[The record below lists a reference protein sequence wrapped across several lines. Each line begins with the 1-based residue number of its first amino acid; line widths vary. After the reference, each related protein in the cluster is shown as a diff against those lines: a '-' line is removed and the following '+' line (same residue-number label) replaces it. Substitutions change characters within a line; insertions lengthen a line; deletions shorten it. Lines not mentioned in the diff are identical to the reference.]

1 MTDKMVRDMNKLTGM
16 LLLTFALPLTGTA
29 ATSGQCDAAAR
40 EINQQ
45 NTFIITGTNYYGP
58 VKTITITSY
67 RSMGLILWVKE
78 KLHFSPCGSL
88 TQYDYEYREMAI
100 EEGQVPITQ
109 TTQITP
115 EKPDQATIT
124 ISNELPGG
132 TTLST
137 QIDQQYTRNDEN
149 RIVSLTESYKTRPG
163 NQSWQSET
171 RYRYQDNRL
180 VSEKETENGET
191 RITVYHYADNG
202 LLTDIEQ
209 PNVMTQEYTYNEQSQ
224 VAGIIQKLP
233 TFWGKSAY
241 SYTCYKWDPYGN
253 CELQTMIK
261 AIQLEG
267 SATIQSSG
275 ITLESRYEYY

>member
-1 MTDKMVRDMNKLTGM
+1 MNKLTGM
-16 LLLTFALPLTGTA
+16 LLLTFALPLTA
-29 ATSGQCDAAAR
+29 AAVTPGQCDTAAQD
-40 EINQQ
+40 INRQ
-45 NTFIITGTNYYGP
+45 NTFIITGTKYYGP
-58 VKTITITSY
+58 VKSITITSY

-78 KLHFSPCGSL
+78 KLHFGPCADL

-109 TTQITP
+109 TTQIMP
-115 EKPDQATIT
+115 ENPDQATIT
-124 ISNELPGG
+124 ISNVIPGD

-137 QIDQQYTRNDEN
+137 QIDQRYTRNAEN
-149 RIVSLTESYKTRPG
+149 RIVSLTESYKTTPD

-171 RYRYQDNRL
+171 RYRYQNNRL

-191 RITVYHYADNG
+191 RVTVYHYDADG

-209 PNVMTQEYTYNEQSQ
+209 PNVMTQEYTYNEQNQ
-224 VAGIIQKLP
+224 VVSVTQKLP
-233 TFWGKSAY
+233 TFWGKSTY
-241 SYTCYKWDPYGN
+241 SYNCYRWDQYGN

>member
-1 MTDKMVRDMNKLTGM
+1 MNKLTGM
-16 LLLTFALPLTGTA
+16 LLLTFALPLTA
-29 ATSGQCDAAAR
+29 AAVTPGQCDTAAQD
-40 EINQQ
+40 INRQ
-45 NTFIITGTNYYGP
+45 NTFIITGTKYYGP
-58 VKTITITSY
+58 VKSITITSY

-78 KLHFSPCGSL
+78 KLHFGPCADL

-109 TTQITP
+109 TTQIMP
-115 EKPDQATIT
+115 ENPDQATIT
-124 ISNELPGG
+124 ISNVIPGD

-137 QIDQQYTRNDEN
+137 QIDQQYTRNAEN
-149 RIVSLTESYKTRPG
+149 RIVSLTESYKTTPD

-171 RYRYQDNRL
+171 RYRYQNNRL
-180 VSEKETENGET
+180 VSGKETENGET
-191 RITVYHYADNG
+191 RVTVYHYDADG

-209 PNVMTQEYTYNEQSQ
+209 PNVMTQEYIYNEQNQ
-224 VAGIIQKLP
+224 VVSVTQKLP
-233 TFWGKSAY
+233 TFWGKSTY
-241 SYTCYKWDPYGN
+241 SYNCYRWDQYGN

>member
-1 MTDKMVRDMNKLTGM
+1 MNKLTGM
-16 LLLTFALPLTGTA
+16 LLLTFALPLTA
-29 ATSGQCDAAAR
+29 AAVTPGQCDTAAQD
-40 EINQQ
+40 INRQ
-45 NTFIITGTNYYGP
+45 NTFIITGTKYYGP
-58 VKTITITSY
+58 VKSITITSY

-78 KLHFSPCGSL
+78 KLHFGPCADL

-109 TTQITP
+109 TTQIMP
-115 EKPDQATIT
+115 ENPDQATIT
-124 ISNELPGG
+124 ISNVIPGD

-137 QIDQQYTRNDEN
+137 QIDQQYTRNAEN
-149 RIVSLTESYKTRPG
+149 RIVSLTESYKTTPD

-171 RYRYQDNRL
+171 RYRYQNNRL
-180 VSEKETENGET
+180 VSGKETENGET
-191 RITVYHYADNG
+191 RVTVYHYDADG

-209 PNVMTQEYTYNEQSQ
+209 PNVMTQEYTYNEQNQ
-224 VAGIIQKLP
+224 VVSVTQKLP
-233 TFWGKSAY
+233 TFWGKSTY
-241 SYTCYKWDPYGN
+241 SYNCYRWDKYGN

>member
-1 MTDKMVRDMNKLTGM
+1 MNKLTGM
-16 LLLTFALPLTGTA
+16 LLLTFALPLTAVA
-29 ATSGQCDAAAR
+29 APSGRCDDAAQD
-40 EINQQ
+40 INRQ
-45 NTFIITGTNYYGP
+45 NTFIITGAKYYGP
-58 VKTITITSY
+58 VKSITITSY

-78 KLHFSPCGSL
+78 KLHFGPCSDL

-109 TTQITP
+109 TTQLVP
-115 EKPDQATIT
+115 EKPDQASVTV
-124 ISNELPGG
+124 SNVLPGD
-132 TTLST
+132 TVLST
-137 QIDQQYTRNDEN
+137 QIDQQYTRNAEN
-149 RIVSLTESYKTRPG
+149 LIVSLTESYKTIPD

-171 RYRYQDNRL
+171 RYRYQNNRL

-191 RITVYHYADNG
+191 RVTVYHYAPDG

-209 PNVMTQEYTYNEQSQ
+209 PNVMTQEYTYNEQKQ
-224 VAGIIQKLP
+224 VVSITQKLP

-241 SYTCYKWDPYGN
+241 AYTCYKWDPYGN

-267 SATIQSSG
+267 SAAIQSSG

>member
-1 MTDKMVRDMNKLTGM
+1 MNKLTGM
-16 LLLTFALPLTGTA
+16 LLLTFALPLTA
-29 ATSGQCDAAAR
+29 AAVTPGQCDTAAQD
-40 EINQQ
+40 INRQ
-45 NTFIITGTNYYGP
+45 NTFIITGTKYYGP
-58 VKTITITSY
+58 VKSITITSY

-78 KLHFSPCGSL
+78 KLHFGPCADL

-109 TTQITP
+109 TTQIMP
-115 EKPDQATIT
+115 ENPDQATIT
-124 ISNELPGG
+124 ISNVIPGD

-137 QIDQQYTRNDEN
+137 QIDQQYTRNAEN
-149 RIVSLTESYKTRPG
+149 RIVSLTESYKTTPD

-171 RYRYQDNRL
+171 RYRYQNNRL
-180 VSEKETENGET
+180 VSGKETENGET
-191 RITVYHYADNG
+191 RVTVYHYDADG

-209 PNVMTQEYTYNEQSQ
+209 PNVMTQEYTYNEQNQ
-224 VAGIIQKLP
+224 VVSVTQKLP
-233 TFWGKSAY
+233 TFWGKSTY
-241 SYTCYKWDPYGN
+241 SYNCYRWDQYGN

>member
-1 MTDKMVRDMNKLTGM
+1 MNKLTGM
-16 LLLTFALPLTGTA
+16 LLLTFALPLTA
-29 ATSGQCDAAAR
+29 AAVTPGQCDTAAQD
-40 EINQQ
+40 INRQ
-45 NTFIITGTNYYGP
+45 NTFIITGTKYYGP
-58 VKTITITSY
+58 VKSITITSY

-78 KLHFSPCGSL
+78 KLHFGPCADL

-109 TTQITP
+109 TTQIMP
-115 EKPDQATIT
+115 ENPDQATIT
-124 ISNELPGG
+124 ISNVIPGD

-137 QIDQQYTRNDEN
+137 QIDQQYTRNADN
-149 RIVSLTESYKTRPG
+149 RIVSLTESYKTTPD

-171 RYRYQDNRL
+171 RYRYQNNRL

-191 RITVYHYADNG
+191 RVTVYHYDADG

-209 PNVMTQEYTYNEQSQ
+209 PNVMTQEYTYNEQNQ
-224 VAGIIQKLP
+224 VVSVTQKLP
-233 TFWGKSAY
+233 TFWGKSTY
-241 SYTCYKWDPYGN
+241 SYNCYRWDQYGN

>member
-1 MTDKMVRDMNKLTGM
+1 MNKLTGM
-16 LLLTFALPLTGTA
+16 LLLTFVLPLTGTA
-29 ATSGQCDAAAR
+29 ATSGQCDDAAQN
-40 EINQQ
+40 INQQ
-45 NTFIITGTNYYGP
+45 NTLIITGAKYYGP
-58 VKTITITSY
+58 VKSITITSY

-78 KLHFSPCGSL
+78 KLHFGPCSDL

-100 EEGQVPITQ
+100 EDGQVPITQ
-109 TTQITP
+109 TTQILP
-115 EKPDQATIT
+115 GKPDQATVT
-124 ISNELPGG
+124 ISNVIPGG
-132 TTLST
+132 TSLST

-149 RIVSLTESYKTRPG
+149 RIVSLTESYRTMPD

-171 RYRYQDNRL
+171 RYRYQNNRL
-180 VSEKETENGET
+180 VSAKETENGEAL
-191 RITVYHYADNG
+191 ITVYHYDANG
-202 LLTDIEQ
+202 LLTDINQ
-209 PNVMTQEYTYNEQSQ
+209 PNVMTQEYTYNGQNQIVS
-224 VAGIIQKLP
+224 ITQKLP

-267 SATIQSSG
+267 SAAIQSSG

>member
-1 MTDKMVRDMNKLTGM
+1 MNKLTGM
-16 LLLTFALPLTGTA
+16 LLLTFALPLTA
-29 ATSGQCDAAAR
+29 AAVTPGQCDTAAQD
-40 EINQQ
+40 INRQ
-45 NTFIITGTNYYGP
+45 NTFIITGTKYYGP
-58 VKTITITSY
+58 VKSITITSY

-78 KLHFSPCGSL
+78 KLHFGPCADL

-109 TTQITP
+109 TTQIMP
-115 EKPDQATIT
+115 ENPDQATIT
-124 ISNELPGG
+124 ISNVIPGD

-137 QIDQQYTRNDEN
+137 QIDQRYIRNAEN
-149 RIVSLTESYKTRPG
+149 RIVSLTESYKTTPD

-171 RYRYQDNRL
+171 RYRYQNNRL

-191 RITVYHYADNG
+191 RVTVYHYGADG

-209 PNVMTQEYTYNEQSQ
+209 PNVMTQEYTYNEQNQ
-224 VAGIIQKLP
+224 VVSVTQKLP
-233 TFWGKSAY
+233 TFWGKSTY
-241 SYTCYKWDPYGN
+241 SYNCYRWDQYGN

>member
-1 MTDKMVRDMNKLTGM
+1 MVRAMNKLTGM
-16 LLLTFALPLTGTA
+16 LLLTFALPLTA
-29 ATSGQCDAAAR
+29 AAVTPGQCDTAAQD
-40 EINQQ
+40 INRQ
-45 NTFIITGTNYYGP
+45 NTFIITGTKYYGP
-58 VKTITITSY
+58 VKSITITSY

-78 KLHFSPCGSL
+78 KLHFGPCADL

-109 TTQITP
+109 TTQIMP
-115 EKPDQATIT
+115 ENPDQATIT
-124 ISNELPGG
+124 ISNVIPGD

-137 QIDQQYTRNDEN
+137 QIDQQYTRNAEN
-149 RIVSLTESYKTRPG
+149 RIVSLTESYKTTPD

-171 RYRYQDNRL
+171 RYRYQNNRL
-180 VSEKETENGET
+180 VSGKETENGET
-191 RITVYHYADNG
+191 RVTVYHYDADG

-209 PNVMTQEYTYNEQSQ
+209 PNVMTQEYTYNEQNQ
-224 VAGIIQKLP
+224 VVSVTQKLP
-233 TFWGKSAY
+233 TFWGKSTY
-241 SYTCYKWDPYGN
+241 SYNCYRWDQYGN

>member
-1 MTDKMVRDMNKLTGM
+1 MNKLTGM
-16 LLLTFALPLTGTA
+16 LLLTFALPLTA
-29 ATSGQCDAAAR
+29 AAVTPGQCDTAAQD
-40 EINQQ
+40 INRQ
-45 NTFIITGTNYYGP
+45 NTFIITGTKYYGP
-58 VKTITITSY
+58 VKSITITSY

-78 KLHFSPCGSL
+78 KLHFGPCADL

-109 TTQITP
+109 TTQIMP
-115 EKPDQATIT
+115 ENPDQATIT
-124 ISNELPGG
+124 ISNVIPGD

-137 QIDQQYTRNDEN
+137 QIDQRYIRNAEN
-149 RIVSLTESYKTRPG
+149 RIVSLTESYKTTPD

-171 RYRYQDNRL
+171 RYRYQNNRL

-191 RITVYHYADNG
+191 RVTVYHYDADG

-209 PNVMTQEYTYNEQSQ
+209 PNVMTQEYTYNEQNQ
-224 VAGIIQKLP
+224 VVSVTQKLP
-233 TFWGKSAY
+233 TFWGKSTY
-241 SYTCYKWDPYGN
+241 SYNCYRWDQYGN

>member
-1 MTDKMVRDMNKLTGM
+1 MNKLTGM
-16 LLLTFALPLTGTA
+16 LLLTFALPLTAVA
-29 ATSGQCDAAAR
+29 ATPGRCDDAAQD
-40 EINQQ
+40 INRQ
-45 NTFIITGTNYYGP
+45 NTFIITGTKYYGP
-58 VKTITITSY
+58 VKSITITSY

-78 KLHFSPCGSL
+78 KLHFGPCNDL

-109 TTQITP
+109 TTQIVP
-115 EKPDQATIT
+115 EKPDQAIIT
-124 ISNELPGG
+124 ISNVIPGG

-137 QIDQQYTRNDEN
+137 RIDQQYTRNDEN
-149 RIVSLTESYKTRPG
+149 RIVSLTESYKTVPD

-171 RYRYQDNRL
+171 RYRYQNNHL

-191 RITVYHYADNG
+191 RITVYQYDSNG
-202 LLTDIEQ
+202 LLTSIEQ
-209 PNVMTQEYTYNEQSQ
+209 PNVMTQEYTYNDYNQ

-241 SYTCYKWDPYGN
+241 SYTCYKWDQYGN

>member
-1 MTDKMVRDMNKLTGM
+1 MNKLTGM
-16 LLLTFALPLTGTA
+16 LLLTFALPLTA
-29 ATSGQCDAAAR
+29 AAVTPGQCDTAAQD
-40 EINQQ
+40 INRQ
-45 NTFIITGTNYYGP
+45 NTFIITGTKYYGP
-58 VKTITITSY
+58 VKSITITSY

-78 KLHFSPCGSL
+78 KLHFGPCADL

-109 TTQITP
+109 TTQIMP
-115 EKPDQATIT
+115 ENPDQATIT
-124 ISNELPGG
+124 ISNVIPGD

-137 QIDQQYTRNDEN
+137 QIDQQYTRNADN
-149 RIVSLTESYKTRPG
+149 RIVSLTESYKTTPD

-171 RYRYQDNRL
+171 RYRYQNNRL
-180 VSEKETENGET
+180 VSGKETENGET
-191 RITVYHYADNG
+191 RVTVYHYDAGG

-209 PNVMTQEYTYNEQSQ
+209 PNVMTQEYIYNEQNQ
-224 VAGIIQKLP
+224 VVSVTQKLP
-233 TFWGKSAY
+233 TFWGKSTY
-241 SYTCYKWDPYGN
+241 SYNCYRWDQYGN

>member
-1 MTDKMVRDMNKLTGM
+1 MNKLTGM
-16 LLLTFALPLTGTA
+16 LLLTFALPLTAAA
-29 ATSGQCDAAAR
+29 ATPGRCDDAAQD
-40 EINQQ
+40 INRQ
-45 NTFIITGTNYYGP
+45 NTFIITGAKYYGP
-58 VKTITITSY
+58 VKSITITSY

-78 KLHFSPCGSL
+78 KLHFGPCSDL

-100 EEGQVPITQ
+100 EEGQVHRLR
-109 TTQITP
+109 
-115 EKPDQATIT
+115 KPRRSCRKNRIRHLSLSVTCSLGDTV
-124 ISNELPGG
+124 
-132 TTLST
+132 LST
-137 QIDQQYTRNDEN
+137 QIEQQYTRNAEN
-149 RIVSLTESYKTRPG
+149 RIVSLTESYKTIPD

-171 RYRYQDNRL
+171 RYRYQNNRL

-191 RITVYHYADNG
+191 RVTVYHYSPDG

-209 PNVMTQEYTYNEQSQ
+209 PNVMTQEYTYNEQKQ
-224 VAGIIQKLP
+224 VVSITQKLP

-241 SYTCYKWDPYGN
+241 AYTCYKWDPYGN

-267 SATIQSSG
+267 SAAIQSSG

>member
-1 MTDKMVRDMNKLTGM
+1 MNKLTGM
-16 LLLTFALPLTGTA
+16 LLLTFALPLTAVA
-29 ATSGQCDAAAR
+29 ATPSRCDDAAQD
-40 EINQQ
+40 INRQ
-45 NTFIITGTNYYGP
+45 NTFIITGTKYYGP
-58 VKTITITSY
+58 VKSITITSY

-78 KLHFSPCGSL
+78 KLHFGPCSDL

-109 TTQITP
+109 TTQIVP
-115 EKPDQATIT
+115 EKPDQAIIT
-124 ISNELPGG
+124 ISNVIPGG

-137 QIDQQYTRNDEN
+137 RIDQQYTQNDEN
-149 RIVSLTESYKTRPG
+149 RIVSLTESYKTVPD

-171 RYRYQDNRL
+171 RYRYQNNHL

-191 RITVYHYADNG
+191 RITVYQYDSNG
-202 LLTDIEQ
+202 LLTSIEQ
-209 PNVMTQEYTYNEQSQ
+209 PNVMTQEYTYNDYNQ

-241 SYTCYKWDPYGN
+241 SYTCYKWDQYGN

>member
-1 MTDKMVRDMNKLTGM
+1 MNKLTGM
-16 LLLTFALPLTGTA
+16 LLLTFALPLTA
-29 ATSGQCDAAAR
+29 AAVTPGQCDTAAQD
-40 EINQQ
+40 INRQ
-45 NTFIITGTNYYGP
+45 NTFIITGTKYYGP
-58 VKTITITSY
+58 VKSITITSY

-78 KLHFSPCGSL
+78 KLHFGPCADL

-109 TTQITP
+109 TTQIMP
-115 EKPDQATIT
+115 ENPDQATIT
-124 ISNELPGG
+124 ISNVIPGD

-137 QIDQQYTRNDEN
+137 QIDQQYTRNAEN
-149 RIVSLTESYKTRPG
+149 RIVSLTESYKTTPD

-171 RYRYQDNRL
+171 RYRYQNNRL

-191 RITVYHYADNG
+191 RVTVYHYDADG

-209 PNVMTQEYTYNEQSQ
+209 PNVMTQEYTYNEQNQ
-224 VAGIIQKLP
+224 VVSVTQKLP
-233 TFWGKSAY
+233 TFWGKSTY
-241 SYTCYKWDPYGN
+241 SYNCYRWDQYGN

>member
-1 MTDKMVRDMNKLTGM
+1 MNKLTGM
-16 LLLTFALPLTGTA
+16 LLLTFVLPLTGTA
-29 ATSGQCDAAAR
+29 ATPGQCDDAAQK
-40 EINQQ
+40 INQQ
-45 NTFIITGTNYYGP
+45 NTFIITGAKYYGP
-58 VKTITITSY
+58 VKSITITSY

-78 KLHFSPCGSL
+78 KLHFGPCSDL

-100 EEGQVPITQ
+100 EDGQVPITQ
-109 TTQITP
+109 TTQILP
-115 EKPDQATIT
+115 GKPDQATVT
-124 ISNELPGG
+124 ISNVIPGG
-132 TTLST
+132 TSLST

-149 RIVSLTESYKTRPG
+149 RIVSLTESYKTMPD

-171 RYRYQDNRL
+171 RYRYQNNRL
-180 VSEKETENGET
+180 VSAKETENGEAL
-191 RITVYHYADNG
+191 ITVYHYDANG
-202 LLTDIEQ
+202 LLTDINQ
-209 PNVMTQEYTYNEQSQ
+209 PNVMTQEYTYNGQNQIVS
-224 VAGIIQKLP
+224 ITQKLP

-267 SATIQSSG
+267 SAAIQSSG